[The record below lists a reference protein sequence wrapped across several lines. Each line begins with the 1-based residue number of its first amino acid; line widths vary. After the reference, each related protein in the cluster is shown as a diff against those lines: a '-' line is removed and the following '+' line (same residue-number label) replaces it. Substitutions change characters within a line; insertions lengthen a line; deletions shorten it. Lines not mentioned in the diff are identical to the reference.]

1 VLVIETPSDAK
12 LHNSTGLDCCDV
24 LLGRF
29 MKWKINEMEI
39 ILTSSFINTS
49 MNLYEEIL
57 LFDESEVLA
66 LLDRLAGINCFDG
79 FVVGFGKKTF
89 LQNSFFNGSC
99 HMILN

>member
-12 LHNSTGLDCCDV
+12 LHNSTGLNCCDV

-49 MNLYEEIL
+49 MNLHKEIL
-57 LFDESEVLA
+57 LFNESEVLA

-79 FVVGFGKKTF
+79 FVVGFGK
-89 LQNSFFNGSC
+89 NHFFK
-99 HMILN
+99 ILFSMAAVI